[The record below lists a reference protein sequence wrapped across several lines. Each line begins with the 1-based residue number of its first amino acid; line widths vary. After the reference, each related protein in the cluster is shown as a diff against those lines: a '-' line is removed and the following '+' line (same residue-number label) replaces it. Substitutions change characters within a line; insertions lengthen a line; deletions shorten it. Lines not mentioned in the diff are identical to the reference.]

1 MSEDL
6 QNEITNDYNIKV
18 YLGSLDG
25 SRGEWVTLPLPED
38 ELDKVYERCESIG
51 GEAFILDS
59 YQTPLTEAANYK
71 IDQYDNIY
79 DLNILAHI
87 ASCTDYDPDAIEA
100 LASYNS
106 FKNPIEIANAV
117 YQCDEI
123 PFKHF
128 TEYDP
133 ALSPEENFANQYLAE
148 VGTSIPEEIEGYID
162 LQSYGKDLGNDYV
175 LTSSGALDLSAPSP
189 DLKHFSKEELKE
201 EVSQF
206 LFPEKEQTETQSV
219 KRGR

>member
-1 MSEDL
+1 MRFHFQHRVQINAAFFYVVALNRKAYTMSEDL

-25 SRGEWVTLPLPED
+25 SRGEWVTLPLPEE
-38 ELDKVYERCESIG
+38 ELDKVYERCESSG

-79 DLNILAHI
+79 DLNILAHV

-106 FKNPIEIANAV
+106 FKNPLEIANAV

-123 PFKHF
+123 PFEHF
-128 TEYDP
+128 TDYDP
-133 ALSPEENFANQYLAE
+133 ALSPEENFANIWRRL
-148 VGTSIPEEIEGYID
+148 VP
-162 LQSYGKDLGNDYV
+162 QSQKRLKDILIYKA
-175 LTSSGALDLSAPSP
+175 T
-189 DLKHFSKEELKE
+189 
-201 EVSQF
+201 
-206 LFPEKEQTETQSV
+206 EKILEMITF
-219 KRGR
+219 

>member
-25 SRGEWVTLPLPED
+25 SRGEWVTLPLPEE
-38 ELDKVYERCESIG
+38 ELDKVYERCESLG

-87 ASCTDYDPDAIEA
+87 ASCTDYDP
-100 LASYNS
+100 
-106 FKNPIEIANAV
+106 
-117 YQCDEI
+117 
-123 PFKHF
+123 
-128 TEYDP
+128 

-148 VGTSIPEEIEGYID
+148 IGTSIPEEIEGYID

-189 DLKHFSKEELKE
+189 DLKYFSREELKE

>member
-25 SRGEWVTLPLPED
+25 SRGEWVTLPLPEE
-38 ELDKVYERCESIG
+38 ELDKVYERCESLG

-87 ASCTDYDPDAIEA
+87 ASCTNYDPDAIEA

-106 FKNPIEIANAV
+106 F
-117 YQCDEI
+117 
-123 PFKHF
+123 PFEHF
-128 TEYDP
+128 TDYDP

-175 LTSSGALDLSAPSP
+175 LTSSGALDLSSPSP